1 MYMRIFSAQAQPGT
15 VDELAHRL
23 QAFIE
28 GQLHGLPGF
37 IHLYGGG
44 DRSTNEV
51 ALVSVWETQAHL
63 AEASRHA
70 QAFAAEVQDLLVAAP
85 VVTTYEILAQGS

>member
-28 GQLHGLPGF
+28 DQLHGLPGF

-44 DRSTNEV
+44 DRSTNQV
-51 ALVSVWETQAHL
+51 ALVSVWETQAHME
-63 AEASRHA
+63 AASRHV

-85 VVTTYEILAQGS
+85 QVTTYEVLAQGA

>member
-1 MYMRIFSAQAQPGT
+1 MYMRIFSAQARPGT

-28 GQLHGLPGF
+28 SQLRGLPGF

-44 DRSTNEV
+44 DRSTNQV
-51 ALVSVWETQAHL
+51 VLVSVWDTQAHM
-63 AEASRHA
+63 AAASPQA

-85 VVTTYEILAQGS
+85 MVTVYEILPQGS